1 MSFVDTFEF
10 YTPKKILFGAGTV
23 EQLGDEVKRFNA
35 DRVLVVTDQGVV
47 GAGLLDRITGILKA
61 ASIDSV
67 VYDKVVAN
75 PTMPSIHE
83 GGDLYTSEKCN
94 AIIGLGGGSPMDA
107 AKAIGV
113 KATHDGNIIDY
124 TRRGGKP
131 LQDITPPLITI
142 ATTSGTASEVTR
154 FSVLTN
160 VEEKIKM
167 VIADPIIIS
176 DVAIV
181 DPVLTQTLP
190 PAITASTGMDALTHA
205 VESYI
210 SFKGT
215 ILTAPMA
222 LEAIE
227 LIGSNLRQAVANGN
241 NMEARTNM
249 ALGSMMAGMAFGNSS
264 VGAVHGMAHALGGF
278 FNIAHGVANAMML
291 PYVMQYCIIAC
302 PDRFGDIAAAL
313 GENLEGLTEMEAAQA
328 AVDAVEALSDNVGIP
343 KNLKDVGADPAM
355 MKELVNESVAQGAF
369 PMSPRVPTPE
379 HTQQMFEAAF
389 EA

>member
-23 EQLGDEVKRFNA
+23 EQLSDEVKRFNA

-61 ASIDSV
+61 AAIDCV

-83 GGDLYTSEKCN
+83 GGDLYTGEKCN

-113 KATHDGNIIDY
+113 KATHEGNIIDY

-131 LQDITPPLITI
+131 LQDITPPLINI

-154 FSVLTN
+154 FAVLTN

-167 VIADPIIIS
+167 VIADPIITS

-190 PAITASTGMDALTHA
+190 PAITAATGMDALTHA

-210 SFKGT
+210 SFKST
-215 ILTAPMA
+215 ILTAPIA
-222 LEAIE
+222 LEAIA
-227 LIGSNLRQAVANGN
+227 LIGSNLRQAFANGG

-249 ALGSMMAGMAFGNSS
+249 ALGSMTAGMAFGNSS

-291 PYVMQYCIIAC
+291 PYVMQYCTIAC
-302 PDRFGDIAAAL
+302 PDQFGDIAAAL

-328 AVDAVEALSDNVGIP
+328 AVDAVKTLSDDIGIP
-343 KNLKDVGADPAM
+343 KNLKDVGADPKM
-355 MKELVNESVAQGAF
+355 MKELVEESEKQGAY
-369 PMSPRVPTPE
+369 PMSPRTPTKE
-379 HTQQMFEAAF
+379 ATTKMFEEAF
-389 EA
+389 NA